1 MTLPALDTVALA
13 APALLYVVVVL
24 ELGRRCVLAH
34 RASMRTAS
42 VPGPVLRVLA
52 LRPCA
57 GVDECVVENLQKR
70 MPFAQAGELVVVPS
84 RESAAHAAAL
94 IATTGAAHARVLAGS
109 VDLANPKVAALAFA
123 VHEAADVDLFLIVDA
138 DVDPDSIDA
147 AALVAAFDDPR
158 VGAAWQPVTE
168 VPGETLGDALSSAI
182 LLGSFHAFPLLGL
195 LDDGGLVGK
204 VSMVRRAA
212 LDAIGGFAAIGNVL
226 GEDMRLAELL
236 REKRYAT
243 VMVPGAARSTARR
256 RSVRDVFDRFVRWTL
271 VIKHQRP
278 EQLASYPLFFFP
290 VPLIAIGAWC
300 IHAPWAREILIAVL
314 ISRLTLALLGA
325 LRGARPQRPFKA
337 LLWAPVAD
345 LALLLAWLRALP
357 MDRIA
362 WRGNRMRFDADGRL
376 VRLG

>member
-24 ELGRRCVLAH
+24 ELVRRCALAH
-34 RASMRTAS
+34 RARARTVS
-42 VPGPVLRVLA
+42 LPGPARRVLA

-70 MPFAQAGELVVVPS
+70 MPWAQAGELVVVPS
-84 RESAAHAAAL
+84 RESVAHAAAVV
-94 IATTGAAHARVLAGS
+94 ATAGSTHAQVVAGS

-123 VHEAADVDLFLIVDA
+123 VRGAAEADLFLIVDA
-138 DVDPDSIDA
+138 DVDPDSIDV
-147 AALVAAFDDPR
+147 AALVATFDDPR

-168 VPGETLGDALSSAI
+168 VPGETAGDALSSAI

-212 LDAIGGFAAIGNVL
+212 LDAIGGFAAIGDVL

-236 REKRYAT
+236 REQRYAT
-243 VMVPGAARSTARR
+243 VMVPGVARSTARR

-290 VPLIAIGAWC
+290 LPLIALGVVC
-300 IHAPWAREILIAVL
+300 IDAPWAREILIAVL
-314 ISRLTLALLGA
+314 LSRVTLALLGA
-325 LRGARPQRPFKA
+325 LRGARPKRPFKA
-337 LLWAPVAD
+337 LLWAPLAD

-357 MDRIA
+357 MDTIT

-376 VRLG
+376 VRVA